1 MRNRFGVVGFSTL
14 SNLVNGLVSMGIYKF
29 ILLAL
34 FTVIKIEFVHFIQ
47 EDVHIFAGKWF
58 GKLKCE
64 I

>member
-1 MRNRFGVVGFSTL
+1 MRNRFDVVGFSTL
-14 SNLVNGLVSMGIYKF
+14 SNLINDLVNMGIYKF

-47 EDVHIFAGKWF
+47 EAVHIFAGKWF
-58 GKLKCE
+58 RKLKCE